1 MDKKQILNKEF
12 LKQFKTETE
21 LTNFFK
27 ELHSEALE
35 HILQAEMDAHL
46 GYEKNAKAGDN
57 TGNSRNGASPKT
69 IKTEYGEHQIQVPRD
84 RNGAFDPVIVPKR
97 QNKSLSVENMVI
109 SLYAKGMSNADIEQQ
124 LQELYGF
131 KLSTSAISH
140 ITNKVLM
147 HIQEWQTRPLARQY
161 FVVWMDGI
169 VFKVRDN
176 GKVINK
182 TIYLAVGLNKQ
193 GLKELLGMWLGESES
208 ASFWMSV
215 LTDLKERGVEDILVT
230 VTDNLT
236 GFTDGIKTI
245 FPKSDTQICVV
256 HQIRNSC
263 RYVVWKDK
271 KAFTTDLKN
280 IYRATNKKQA
290 KIALEEFKA
299 KWKNKYPYAIKS
311 WENNWENLTVFF
323 SFPVEIKRIIYTT
336 NLIENLNG
344 KIRKYTKNRMAF
356 PNDKAV
362 EKAVYLALKHITS
375 KWTQPIHNWAIII
388 NQFITMFEHRI
399 KN

>member
-1 MDKKQILNKEF
+1 MDKKQFLNKEF

-27 ELHSEALE
+27 SLHSEALE
-35 HILQAEMDAHL
+35 QILQAEMDVHL
-46 GYEKNAKAGDN
+46 GYVKNAKEGDN
-57 TGNSRNGASPKT
+57 SGNSRNGLTKKK
-69 IKTEYGEHQIQVPRD
+69 IKTEYGEHQIEVPRD
-84 RNGAFDPVIVPKR
+84 RNGDFEPVIVPKGK
-97 QNKSLSVENMVI
+97 NKSLSVENMVV
-109 SLYAKGMSNADIEQQ
+109 SLYSKGMSNADIEQQ
-124 LQELYGF
+124 LEELYGF

-140 ITNKVLM
+140 ITNKVLL
-147 HIQEWQTRPLARQY
+147 HIQEWQTRPLENLY

-193 GLKELLGMWLGESES
+193 GCKELLGMWLGENES

-215 LTDLKERGVEDILVT
+215 LTDLKERGVDDILVT

-263 RYVVWKDK
+263 KYVVWKDK
-271 KAFTTDLKN
+271 RAFTTDLKN
-280 IYRATNKKQA
+280 IYRAINKKQA
-290 KIALEEFKA
+290 KLALEEFKQ
-299 KWKNKYPYAIKS
+299 KWQTKYPYAIKS

-323 SFPVEIKRIIYTT
+323 SFPVEIRKIIYTT

-344 KIRKYTKNRMAF
+344 KIRKYTKNRLAF
-356 PNDKAV
+356 PNDNAV
-362 EKAVYLALKHITS
+362 EKAVYLALKHVTG
-375 KWTQPIHNWAIII
+375 KWTKPIHNWGIII
-388 NQFITMFEHRI
+388 NQFITKFEERI